1 MASYS
6 QYRRCMSDHRRALK
20 RNVPKLDDREL
31 LALKIRTHVNLL
43 GNADEDDSR
52 ELRGILNA
60 IEAEERGRATGSA
73 TVDGEDEAPLWVLAL
88 MGRVA
93 KLEDF

>member
-6 QYRRCMSDHRRALK
+6 QYRRCMSDHRRDLR
-20 RNVPKLDDREL
+20 RNVPKFNDQEL
-31 LALKIRTHVNLL
+31 LALKMRTCEELRAN
-43 GNADEDDSR
+43 GDEDESR
-52 ELRGILNA
+52 ELRGILYA
-60 IEAEERGRATGSA
+60 TLAEERGRATGSA
-73 TVDGEDEAPLWVLAL
+73 TVDGDDEVRLWVLAL

>member
-1 MASYS
+1 VASYS

-20 RNVPKLDDREL
+20 RNVPKLHDQEL
-31 LALKIRTHVNLL
+31 LALKMRTREELRAN
-43 GNADEDDSR
+43 GDESR
-52 ELRGILNA
+52 ELRRILYA
-60 IEAEERGRATGSA
+60 TLAEERGRATGSA
-73 TVDGEDEAPLWVLAL
+73 TVDGDDEVRLWVLAL